1 MKEIVTLVSSLPFT
15 KLSVSILPITS
26 ENFYLFFIGFL
37 VTFFLLGIIIGY
49 ILNPRRNSRRTKE
62 KPLID
67 AAKMDPEPSKD
78 SGQDSPMMD
87 TNPHSRMDNRN
98 PRNGSSY
105 NNNWNYSRPTRRY

>member
-15 KLSVSILPITS
+15 NVSVSILPITS

-87 TNPHSRMDNRN
+87 INPQRRMDSYN
-98 PRNGSSY
+98 PRNRSSY
-105 NNNWNYSRPTRRY
+105 NNNWDYSRPPRRY